1 MAPWSIPAVSI
12 NLTIN
17 LLEVFL
23 ISESAIFPRLLQS
36 YMHADYHVDAEPI
49 FVLKVGIFSPPLARL
64 YQLNKCDCAAFLT
77 ASNPLSRDVGD
88 IENAALQSKLV
99 HELSGR
105 SLKLI
110 DGAGMDSQGKWP
122 HEASFLVFGL
132 SLEASRTLARKYE
145 QNAFIWSGK
154 NAVPQLILGI
164 D

>member
-1 MAPWSIPAVSI
+1 
-12 NLTIN
+12 
-17 LLEVFL
+17 
-23 ISESAIFPRLLQS
+23 
-36 YMHADYHVDAEPI
+36 MHTDYHVDAEPT
-49 FVLKVGIFSPPLARL
+49 FVLKVGVISPPLAQL

-110 DGAGMDSQGKWP
+110 DGASMDSQGKWP
-122 HEASFLVFGL
+122 HEGSFLVFVL